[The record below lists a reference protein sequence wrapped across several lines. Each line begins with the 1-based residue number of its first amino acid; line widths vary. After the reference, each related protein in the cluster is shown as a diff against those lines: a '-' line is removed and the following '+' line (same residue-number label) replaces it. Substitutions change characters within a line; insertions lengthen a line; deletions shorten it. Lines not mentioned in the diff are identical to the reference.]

1 MQGFDGEIQGGP
13 TAMSTERTVRVAVS
27 TSIQSLT
34 YDLVVPPDATWKV
47 PPSGGMLWAGSAFR

>member
-1 MQGFDGEIQGGP
+1 
-13 TAMSTERTVRVAVS
+13 MSTERTVRVAVS